1 MNPGFNIPLQTN
13 GFCYDVAHSIPK
25 IQRSHAMPCQTSC
38 GIARTKACL
47 ATALVTLLALVVS
60 SCSNPPPA
68 IPRDMNFKRYQ
79 PIMMNVG
86 RISFLEDYQSPR
98 HPPYVEH
105 LLPITPAE
113 AMKKW
118 VDDRLRVAG
127 TNKFMQVIVKDASVI
142 STPIPD
148 SGLSLGKSRRYDAKL
163 SVEMRIYGEGA
174 MSEASIQT
182 TATRSITIPES
193 ASLRDRENAF
203 RRMIFELME
212 TMNAA
217 LEQYMFQYFGDYI
230 VY

>member
-1 MNPGFNIPLQTN
+1 ME
-13 GFCYDVAHSIPK
+13 
-25 IQRSHAMPCQTSC
+25 RHAAC
-38 GIARTKACL
+38 GTFSLRLRLAACM
-47 ATALVTLLALVVS
+47 TALLALVVT

-79 PIMMNVG
+79 PMMMDVG
-86 RISFLEDYQSPR
+86 RIEFFEDYQSPR
-98 HPPYVEH
+98 REPYVEH
-105 LLPITPAE
+105 LLPITPTE

-118 VDDRLRVAG
+118 VEDRLRVAG
-127 TNKFMQVIVKDASVI
+127 TNKALHVIVKDASVV
-142 STPIPD
+142 STPVYEESAAD
-148 SGLSLGKSRRYDAKL
+148 ALTLGKTRRYDAKL

-193 ASLRDRENAF
+193 ASLHEREQRF

-217 LEQYMFQYFGDYI
+217 LEQYTHQYFGSYM